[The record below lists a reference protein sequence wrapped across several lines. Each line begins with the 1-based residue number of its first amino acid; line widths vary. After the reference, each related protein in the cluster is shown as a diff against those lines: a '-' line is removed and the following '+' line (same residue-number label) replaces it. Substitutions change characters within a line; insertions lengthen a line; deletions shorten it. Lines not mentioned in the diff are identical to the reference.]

1 MAVLTLGIAMTG
13 IIGISGGAYDV
24 YGWFHSMGNGIIGM
38 GELIIITMLA
48 GGMLEIIRMNGGID
62 YIISKLISHI
72 NGKRG
77 AEFSI
82 ALLVA
87 VVDVCTANNTVSI
100 ITVSGIAKKIS
111 DRYGVDSRK
120 SASILDTMSCCAQG
134 IIPYGAQIL
143 MAAGLAR
150 LNPVHIIPYLYYP
163 FAIGLMTIFAIIFRY
178 PKKFS

>member
-1 MAVLTLGIAMTG
+1 
-13 IIGISGGAYDV
+13 
-24 YGWFHSMGNGIIGM
+24 MGNGIIGM

-100 ITVSGIAKKIS
+100 ITVGGIAKKIS
-111 DRYGVDSRK
+111 DGY
-120 SASILDTMSCCAQG
+120 
-134 IIPYGAQIL
+134 
-143 MAAGLAR
+143 
-150 LNPVHIIPYLYYP
+150 
-163 FAIGLMTIFAIIFRY
+163 
-178 PKKFS
+178 